1 MSLEMLCFQCHDRL
15 RESLDQLFKIIIAE
29 RNTYVHFNKFVLE
42 NNLFI
47 EKVVEYMNY
56 LVFNLRS

>member
-15 RESLDQLFKIIIAE
+15 RESLDQLFKTIIAE

-47 EKVVEYMNY
+47 EKVVLNI
-56 LVFNLRS
+56 